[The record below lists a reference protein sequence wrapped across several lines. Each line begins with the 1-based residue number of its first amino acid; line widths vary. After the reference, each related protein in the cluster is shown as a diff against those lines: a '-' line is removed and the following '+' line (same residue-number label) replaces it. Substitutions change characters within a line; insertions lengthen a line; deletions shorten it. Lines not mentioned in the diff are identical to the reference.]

1 VSERNERETRPDMI
15 FLSPSEK
22 MYFDLILTRRQRD
35 EAIALLR
42 ELVEQCTPPRLQTD
56 DQFFGVRM
64 PTKDVVER
72 ARSGLARLLQEA
84 K

>member
-15 FLSPSEK
+15 FLSPYEK
-22 MYFDLILTRRQRD
+22 MHFDLILTRRQLD

-42 ELVEQCTPPRLQTD
+42 KLQWGDQMQCIICFKFDPGDGTGQHDESCR
-56 DQFFGVRM
+56 
-64 PTKDVVER
+64 
-72 ARSGLARLLQEA
+72 LARLLQEA